1 MAFDL
6 TTAQPVKK
14 PATGFD
20 LGTAKP
26 SRSPK
31 VVATED
37 RRSKQIQM
45 HEDTQEFDRDENER
59 SLGGIIHGTIEG
71 LKELDPIQATKDY
84 FSDYAGGIATE
95 LEDDQPSMH
104 PTMDAALG
112 LGSPILTYPASMA
125 AGAVMAPFRSG
136 DYRTEQT
143 TAFNAMNDLLPEGA
157 RDVQENVGAV
167 LKPVGDLIGT
177 VGSGLEQGAVAAGA
191 DPDYARN
198 VVNPLIDAAEFA
210 TVKRAAPKGTP
221 GLNPGPPSRK
231 PVTAGVTA
239 DPVARARDAGY
250 TMPASAR
257 TAEGKPAA
265 GPLARVGET
274 VSGKTQNQHRV
285 DQKNDQRVLAG
296 LRKDLGVPEGTA
308 LTSTV
313 FDTIMKETGK
323 VYDAV
328 SKALP
333 TLKRTPELQE
343 AIGGIGAKR
352 KANPYL
358 NETPSVAKLRQRFAN
373 AGDVDTGK
381 ILDAIEEMRADARL
395 LFEKAEKPESKQR
408 AQASR
413 EAADILENALD
424 QALTDAGRPD
434 VIPSLKN
441 ARMKRAKT
449 HQAKAVV
456 NGTKRPGVMLMDM
469 DQFGEALSG
478 EMKLAADVHRDFS
491 EGGSLGVN
499 MASGPGQVAGGTTV
513 TDMLQGAVRP
523 VIQPLLNSE
532 FGQARM
538 FGPRVPESLD
548 AAYPPRSVDV
558 PPPEPRQAPLLGP
571 GVDLESGPGRA
582 GGQMPS
588 DARRLNSTIAEQL
601 ESQGPNA
608 DLASQPGMPGRLQPS
623 DERRLARTTEQQN
636 QIRMEDF
643 ELEAPEGEVGIRGPA
658 ALSEAELL
666 DLELAPGFA
675 EIETP
680 PIGPIFERRSGAAPY
695 TGIERR
701 VNGVPDLSA
710 ERQAVL
716 DRPIGTP
723 PNAGVADALLED
735 TGIRRAVEEDTRT
748 NRETLNPDENLAAGD
763 VVGKSAADLAQDLA
777 DLREIKPRPLD
788 KMYGT
793 KGPTPE
799 QAAKHKADM
808 SAWNS
813 KYRKI
818 EAARKKQ
825 LEIDNENFRNR
836 PKRED

>member
-14 PATGFD
+14 QATGFD
-20 LGTAKP
+20 LGSAKP

-31 VVATED
+31 VVATEE
-37 RRSKQIQM
+37 RRKKQIGM
-45 HEDTQEFDRDENER
+45 HEDQMRADRDENES
-59 SLGGIIHGTIEG
+59 SLGGIVHGTIEG
-71 LKELDPIQATKDY
+71 LKELDPIGATKDY
-84 FSDYAGGIATE
+84 FKDYAGGIATE
-95 LEDDQPSMH
+95 LEDDQPSMS
-104 PTMDAALG
+104 PTTDAALG
-112 LGSPILTYPASMA
+112 LGSPILTYPASMV

-143 TAFNAMNDLLPEGA
+143 TAFNAMNDLLPQGA
-157 RDVQENVGAV
+157 KDVQENVGAL

-191 DPDYARN
+191 DPDYAAN
-198 VVNPLIDAAEFA
+198 VVNPLIDVAEFA

-221 GLNPGPPSRK
+221 GLNPGPPKRQ
-231 PVTAGVTA
+231 PVTPGVTA

-265 GPLARVGET
+265 GPVARVAET

-285 DQKNDQRVLAG
+285 DQLNDQRVLAG
-296 LRKDLGVPEGTA
+296 MRKDLGLGEKTA
-308 LTSTV
+308 LTQPV
-313 FDTIMKETGK
+313 FDTIMAETGK
-323 VYDAV
+323 VYDGVA
-328 SKALP
+328 KALP
-333 TLKRTPELQE
+333 TLKRSPALEE
-343 AIGGIGAKR
+343 AITGIGAKR
-352 KANPYL
+352 RANPL
-358 NETPSVAKLRQRFAN
+358 LKETPSVGKLRQRLAN
-373 AGDVDTGK
+373 AGDVDTK
-381 ILDAIEEMRADARL
+381 QVLDAIEEFRADARL
-395 LFEKAEKPESKQR
+395 LSQKAEKPESLQR
-408 AQASR
+408 AKASR
-413 EAADILENALD
+413 EAADALEKALD
-424 QALTDAGRPD
+424 EALTEGGRPD

-449 HQAKAVV
+449 HQVREVV
-456 NGTKRPGVMLMDM
+456 NGKKRPGIALMDM
-469 DQFGEALSG
+469 DQAGEALSG

-513 TDMLQGAVRP
+513 TDLLQGAVRP

-548 AAYPPRSVDV
+548 AAYPPREFDV
-558 PPPEPRQAPLLGP
+558 PAREARQAPLLGP
-571 GVDLESGPGRA
+571 GVDLEPGPGSA

-588 DARRLNSTIAEQL
+588 DTRRLNSTIAEQL

-643 ELEAPEGEVGIRGPA
+643 NLEAPEGEVGIRGPA
-658 ALSEAELL
+658 ALSEADLL
-666 DLELAPGFA
+666 GLELSPGFA
-675 EIETP
+675 ELEAQLS
-680 PIGPIFERRSGAAPY
+680 GPIFERRTSADPY
-695 TGIERR
+695 TGIDRR

-710 ERQAVL
+710 ERQRVL

-723 PNAGVADALLED
+723 PNAGVADALLAD
-735 TGIRRAVEEDTRT
+735 PAMQAGVRADSTRGRIANNPAEAHGRMIGEERALAMQEIDSAIA
-748 NRETLNPDENLAAGD
+748 ENPSTWRL
-763 VVGKSAADLAQDLA
+763 VGARYEQIKQMTDPDAQLDALDA
-777 DLREIKPRPLD
+777 LRED
-788 KMYGT
+788 MV
-793 KGPTPE
+793 
-799 QAAKHKADM
+799 AAALM
-808 SAWNS
+808 
-813 KYRKI
+813 
-818 EAARKKQ
+818 
-825 LEIDNENFRNR
+825 
-836 PKRED
+836 REK